1 MNTVPQV
8 ATAQLSDTDLDQ
20 VSGGLG
26 ITAGAAL
33 VAGDGA
39 FAAGLHAESG
49 PFALTGGLGVS
60 APFGDTSAQGQ
71 AHTTMV

>member
-8 ATAQLSDTDLDQ
+8 ETAQLSDTDLDQ
-20 VSGGLG
+20 VSGGIGL
-26 ITAGAAL
+26 TAGAAL

-39 FAAGLHAESG
+39 LAAGLHAESG

-60 APFGDTSAQGQ
+60 APFGGAAAH
-71 AHTTMV
+71 AHTTSV

>member
-8 ATAQLSDTDLDQ
+8 ATAQLSDADLDQ
-20 VSGGLG
+20 MSGGLG
-26 ITAGAAL
+26 LTAGAAL

-49 PFALTGGLGVS
+49 PFALTGGLGLS
-60 APFGDTSAQGQ
+60 APFGGAAAN
-71 AHTTMV
+71 AHTTSV

>member
-8 ATAQLSDTDLDQ
+8 DTAEISDADLDR
-20 VSGGLG
+20 VSGGIGL
-26 ITAGAAL
+26 TAGAAF

-60 APFGDTSAQGQ
+60 APFGGGAAAHAQTTS
-71 AHTTMV
+71 V

>member
-8 ATAQLSDTDLDQ
+8 ETAEISDADLDR
-20 VSGGLG
+20 VSGGIGL
-26 ITAGAAL
+26 TAGTAL

-60 APFGDTSAQGQ
+60 APFGGAAAH
-71 AHTTMV
+71 AHTTSV

>member
-8 ATAQLSDTDLDQ
+8 ETAEISDADLDR
-20 VSGGLG
+20 VSGGIGL
-26 ITAGAAL
+26 TASAAL

-39 FAAGLHAESG
+39 LAAGLHAESG

-60 APFGDTSAQGQ
+60 APFGGAAAH
-71 AHTTMV
+71 AHTTSV

>member
-8 ATAQLSDTDLDQ
+8 ATTQLSDTDLDQ
-20 VSGGLG
+20 VSGGIGL
-26 ITAGAAL
+26 TASTAL

-39 FAAGLHAESG
+39 LAAGLHAESG

-60 APFGDTSAQGQ
+60 APFGGAAANAQTTS
-71 AHTTMV
+71 V

>member
-8 ATAQLSDTDLDQ
+8 DTAEISDAGLDQ
-20 VSGGLG
+20 VSGGIGL
-26 ITAGAAL
+26 TASAAL

-39 FAAGLHAESG
+39 LAAGLHAESG

-60 APFGDTSAQGQ
+60 APFGGAAAN
-71 AHTTMV
+71 AHTTSV

>member
-8 ATAQLSDTDLDQ
+8 ATAELSDTDLDQ
-20 VSGGLG
+20 VSGGIGL
-26 ITAGAAL
+26 TASAAL

-39 FAAGLHAESG
+39 LAAGLHAESG

-60 APFGDTSAQGQ
+60 APFGGASAQGE